1 MGSHQGL
8 AQLVEDEMAGAKSD
22 RCCVKLWGGVGTT
35 ALQLGSVHPEVK
47 EKDPD
52 TVLFSISVK
61 LKTIHWAFSPTS
73 CRPNV

>member
-22 RCCVKLWGGVGTT
+22 RCCFKLWGGVGTT
-35 ALQLGSVHPEVK
+35 TLQLGSVHPEVK

-73 CRPNV
+73 CRSNV